1 MLIFVN
7 IAQYFHKLINLTV
20 NTTGWSWGL
29 ASGAIDWSLGVAGGA
44 VKWSSWVAGGAVGWT
59 TCSDARVDGIVDDVA
74 KSKLDTTLR
83 GMVREGMD
91 WSGRSGDVR

>member
-29 ASGAIDWSLGVAGGA
+29 VGGAISWSSGVA
-44 VKWSSWVAGGAVGWT
+44 SGAVGWT
-59 TCSDARVDGIVDDVA
+59 TCSDARLDGIEEDVA
-74 KSKLDTTLR
+74 MSTLATKLG
-83 GMVREGMD
+83 GMVGEGVD
-91 WSGRSGDVR
+91 WSGISGDA